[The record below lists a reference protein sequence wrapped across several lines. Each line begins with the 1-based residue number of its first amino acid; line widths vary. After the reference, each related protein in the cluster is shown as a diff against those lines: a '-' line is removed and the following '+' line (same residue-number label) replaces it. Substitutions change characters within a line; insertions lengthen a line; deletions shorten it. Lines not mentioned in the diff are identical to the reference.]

1 MQASRRLLLALV
13 GSTFC
18 IGAFA
23 QAWPSKPIKVIVPF
37 PPGGGTDIIARE
49 TTQKVAAAT
58 GWTFVID
65 NKPGAGG
72 NLGVDAVAK
81 APADGYTIVL
91 GQTSNIAINP
101 SLYAKLPY
109 DPQKDLAPIVLIAN
123 APLVMVTGTG
133 TPLKTLAD
141 AVNAAKAK
149 PGQVNF
155 ASPGNGTVAHLTEEM
170 FQKAAGIKTQHVPY
184 KGANQ
189 ALTDVISGNVEL
201 YMSSVPTLLGH
212 IKQGKLRALAVTSA
226 KRVDDLPNV
235 PTINESGYKGFDAV
249 TWFGLLAPAA
259 TPKDVIAKLNAEF
272 NKALKLPELGKRLGD
287 EGADIAGGTPEE
299 FAALIKGAS
308 PRWGKVVQESGAK
321 VDGPGA
327 HAQPAGARTGKPHRT
342 IWRSS

>member
-1 MQASRRLLLALV
+1 MQASRRFLLAAI
-13 GSTFC
+13 GPTFC
-18 IGAFA
+18 MGAFA
-23 QAWPSKPIKVIVPF
+23 QAWPSKAIRVVVPF

-235 PTINESGYKGFDAV
+235 PTMNESGYKGFDAV

-299 FAALIKGAS
+299 FAALIKGDI
-308 PRWGKVVQESGAK
+308 PRWGKVVKESGAK
-321 VDGPGA
+321 VD
-327 HAQPAGARTGKPHRT
+327 
-342 IWRSS
+342 

>member
-1 MQASRRLLLALV
+1 MQASRRFLLAAI

-18 IGAFA
+18 MGAFA
-23 QAWPSKPIKVIVPF
+23 QAWPSKAIRVVVPF

-101 SLYAKLPY
+101 SLYTKLPY

-123 APLVMVTGTG
+123 APLVMVTGTNS
-133 TPLKTLAD
+133 PLKTLSD

-155 ASPGNGTVAHLTEEM
+155 ASPGNGTVAHLTEEL

-235 PTINESGYKGFDAV
+235 PTINESGYKGFDAG

-299 FAALIKGAS
+299 FAALIKGDI
-308 PRWGKVVQESGAK
+308 PRWGKVVKESGAK
-321 VDGPGA
+321 VD
-327 HAQPAGARTGKPHRT
+327 
-342 IWRSS
+342 